1 MATIFFQWIRADGKH
16 GGHQAMYDLKCMQ
29 FILISGNFN
38 DNFMDTIMKFIT
50 CELLT
55 TLSLPEF
62 RLVVVVMLST
72 LYVHVVG
79 YL

>member
-1 MATIFFQWIRADGKH
+1 MATIFFQSIRADGKH
-16 GGHQAMYDLKCMQ
+16 GGDQAMYDLKCMQ

-55 TLSLPEF
+55 TLSLPKFEY
-62 RLVVVVMLST
+62 RCL
-72 LYVHVVG
+72 
-79 YL
+79 